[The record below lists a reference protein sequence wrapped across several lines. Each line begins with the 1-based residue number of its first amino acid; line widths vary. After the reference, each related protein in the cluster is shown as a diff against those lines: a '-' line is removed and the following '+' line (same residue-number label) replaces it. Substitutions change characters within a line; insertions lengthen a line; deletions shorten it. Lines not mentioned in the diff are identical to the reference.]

1 MRNILEICLSPYAG
15 GLELYMKLITKELQT
30 KAVINKESKLKDIF
44 ENENLQYYEI
54 SRYDFFKLARIIDRE
69 KIDIVHLHWTKDIP
83 VVVLAKLLSK
93 RKPKIVQTR
102 HMHMTRFKDDFYH
115 KFLYK
120 NIDTIIAVTNLV
132 NEQLN
137 RFIPKNISPKIITS
151 YIGANKPK
159 VLTYEEKNSLKK
171 SLGLKEEF
179 IVTIVGRVEE
189 AKGQDIVLKA
199 VEMLK
204 EDGLNIKTLIVGG
217 PSDKKYFE
225 DVKKEYKD
233 AIFTDFVSNPTYFM
247 QISDCLVLATR
258 KETFGLVLIEAM
270 RCNVC
275 VLASN
280 SGGPLEIIED
290 NVSGLLFET
299 MSSDDLSEKLKL
311 IYEDKDLREKL
322 ALTGKE
328 KADKEYDSQTQFA
341 RIIEILENT

>member
-1 MRNILEICLSPYAG
+1 
-15 GLELYMKLITKELQT
+15 
-30 KAVINKESKLKDIF
+30 
-44 ENENLQYYEI
+44 
-54 SRYDFFKLARIIDRE
+54 
-69 KIDIVHLHWTKDIP
+69 
-83 VVVLAKLLSK
+83 
-93 RKPKIVQTR
+93 
-102 HMHMTRFKDDFYH
+102 MH
-115 KFLYK
+115 
-120 NIDTIIAVTNLV
+120 N
-132 NEQLN
+132 
-137 RFIPKNISPKIITS
+137 P
-151 YIGANKPK
+151 
-159 VLTYEEKNSLKK
+159 
-171 SLGLKEEF
+171 GLKEEF

>member
-1 MRNILEICLSPYAG
+1 
-15 GLELYMKLITKELQT
+15 
-30 KAVINKESKLKDIF
+30 
-44 ENENLQYYEI
+44 
-54 SRYDFFKLARIIDRE
+54 
-69 KIDIVHLHWTKDIP
+69 
-83 VVVLAKLLSK
+83 
-93 RKPKIVQTR
+93 
-102 HMHMTRFKDDFYH
+102 
-115 KFLYK
+115 
-120 NIDTIIAVTNLV
+120 
-132 NEQLN
+132 
-137 RFIPKNISPKIITS
+137 
-151 YIGANKPK
+151 
-159 VLTYEEKNSLKK
+159 
-171 SLGLKEEF
+171 
-179 IVTIVGRVEE
+179 
-189 AKGQDIVLKA
+189 
-199 VEMLK
+199 
-204 EDGLNIKTLIVGG
+204 
-217 PSDKKYFE
+217 
-225 DVKKEYKD
+225 
-233 AIFTDFVSNPTYFM
+233 M